1 MRKVYTT
8 PNSFP
13 FPRNRISSFDS
24 NTHVFGKA
32 RCLHVLHTVL
42 SPSREREALRATDSS
57 ARVRFVRSFHPLR
70 PSLPSVSHR
79 SRTHTNLI
87 YTEFPARAPAFHAWM
102 PISDIADARLNLWHR
117 MDDYRRSI
125 NPLNPSD
132 QNTITLEL
140 SFPAISMRAGQY
152 PMYRVVKDL
161 VVYRWLKPVILWPV
175 ISF

>member
-117 MDDYRRSI
+117 MDDYGARSTLWIRPI
-125 NPLNPSD
+125 NKTRLRSNSRSPRYLCAQAS
-132 QNTITLEL
+132 IRCIEL
-140 SFPAISMRAGQY
+140 LRIWWCIG
-152 PMYRVVKDL
+152 D
-161 VVYRWLKPVILWPV
+161 
-175 ISF
+175 